1 MSLRLQ
7 DVVNL
12 SQEYPQ
18 LSFNQVQQ
26 FILLASKLKDDIL
39 LAQPSSILAFDPPDI
54 LPPTITTFLQ
64 HACKISMDCV
74 DTCWNT
80 LKFTIWDDA
89 NGLDDSTIHDFAAH
103 GYSLG
108 LCTSQHNF

>member
-1 MSLRLQ
+1 MSLHLR

-18 LSFNQVQQ
+18 LSFHQVHQ

-54 LPPTITTFLQ
+54 IPPTINTFLQ
-64 HACKISMDCV
+64 HACKLSVDCV
-74 DTCWNT
+74 DTCWKT
-80 LKFTIWDDA
+80 LKYTIWDDA
-89 NGLDDSTIHDFAAH
+89 NSLEDSTIHDFAAH

-108 LCTSQHNF
+108 LCTL